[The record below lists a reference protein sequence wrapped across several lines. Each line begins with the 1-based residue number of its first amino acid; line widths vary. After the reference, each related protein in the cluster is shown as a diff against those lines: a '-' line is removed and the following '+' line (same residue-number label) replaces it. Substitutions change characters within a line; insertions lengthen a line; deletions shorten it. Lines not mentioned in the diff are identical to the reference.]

1 MEKTFS
7 DYYFYNILRIFD
19 VLPNFF
25 IQKLK
30 RWAIFTYKIGIYKCP
45 HQLPNE

>member
-25 IQKLK
+25 YTKTKTMSDFYL
-30 RWAIFTYKIGIYKCP
+30 
-45 HQLPNE
+45 